1 MSSSIAHL
9 MTFAKET
16 NFDPMDREGPI
27 KHLEAYMNQTTE
39 DAITKNESR
48 YKHLVGFLKNNLDDM
63 PKGIQGKLK
72 DILVMNN
79 FIEVETLDPEPSV
92 KAAKGKGKS
101 KVKEDVC
108 PCGVLT
114 KSKKPCKKNGIP
126 EFGGKCKQ
134 HKDEQAP
141 ARVVS
146 VETKVV
152 EDEASTSENKDY
164 GMSEEDRRMLEEMK
178 RFEMNEVEDMEEYEE
193 IDEVEFDNY
202 DMD

>member
-39 DAITKNESR
+39 DAITKNENR
-48 YKHLVGFLKNNLDDM
+48 YKHLVGFLKNNLNDM
-63 PKGIQGKLK
+63 PKGMKEKLR

-79 FIEVETLDPEPSV
+79 FIEVESLDPEPSV
-92 KAAKGKGKS
+92 KAVKGKGKA
-101 KVKEDVC
+101 KEVC

-114 KSKKPCKKNGIP
+114 KSKKPCKKNGLP

-134 HKDEQAP
+134 HKDDSSSS
-141 ARVVS
+141 RVVA

-152 EDEASTSENKDY
+152 EEEKPPEY
-164 GMSEEDRRMLEEMK
+164 EISEEDRRMLDEMN
-178 RFEMNEVEDMEEYEE
+178 RFETNEEEDMDDYEE
-193 IDEVEFDNY
+193 IEEIEFDNY

>member
-39 DAITKNESR
+39 DAISKNENR
-48 YKHLVGFLKNNLDDM
+48 YKHLVGFLKNNLNDM
-63 PKGIQGKLK
+63 PKGMKEKLR

-79 FIEVETLDPEPSV
+79 FIEVESLDPEPSV
-92 KAAKGKGKS
+92 KAVKGKAKA
-101 KVKEDVC
+101 KEPVC
-108 PCGVLT
+108 PCGVIT
-114 KSKKPCKKNGIP
+114 KSKKPCKKNGLP

-141 ARVVS
+141 ARVVA

-152 EDEASTSENKDY
+152 VDEASTSRPEEY
-164 GMSEEDRRMLEEMK
+164 EISEEDRKMLEEMK
-178 RFEMNEVEDMEEYEE
+178 RFENNEEEDMDDYEE
-193 IDEVEFDNY
+193 IEEIEFDNY

>member
-39 DAITKNESR
+39 DAITKNENR
-48 YKHLVGFLKNNLDDM
+48 YKHLVGFLKNNLNDM
-63 PKGIQGKLK
+63 PKGMKEKLK

-79 FIEVETLDPEPSV
+79 FIEVESLDPEPTV
-92 KAAKGKGKS
+92 KAAKGKGKA
-101 KVKEDVC
+101 KEVC

-114 KSKKPCKKNGIP
+114 KSKKPCKKNGLP

-141 ARVVS
+141 ARVVA

-152 EDEASTSENKDY
+152 VEEASTSKH
-164 GMSEEDRRMLEEMK
+164 EEDYELSDEDAKILKEMK
-178 RFEMNEVEDMEEYEE
+178 HYEENDEEDMEEYEE
-193 IDEVEFDNY
+193 IDEIEFDNY
-202 DMD
+202 EMN